1 MNNIAFLVSN
11 IDPYIG
17 GTERVT
23 QTIAQNLS
31 IKGYNVFFIFTSADN
46 EDISK
51 ERKLKINPDNSSE
64 QIAKSIEE
72 YIECHQIQVV
82 IVVNRVFQ
90 SPKFQKVFLLLK
102 QKTSVKLIISLH
114 AAPDNWVNKN
124 KLGLVLP
131 KVYIK
136 EAIKSLVFKFVNPHV
151 IRVTA
156 SYKIADKYLLLSKS
170 YIKSFEDTYHIE
182 DTAHKLIA
190 IPNPCPFRDTFKDS
204 NKENIVLVVS
214 RMQEDQKRIYAV
226 LKIWSLLY
234 KDIPNWQLY
243 IVGDGP
249 DLPIYKR
256 IARKM
261 DRVRFEGHSNN
272 VQDYYKRSKI
282 FMMTSIWEGL
292 PMTLIEAMH
301 YGCVP
306 IAFDSFAALHDVIA
320 DGQTGY
326 IIDNNDLKDFVSKL
340 KALTNG
346 KVEEMREHVLAQEN
360 KFDVEPIINIW
371 DKELKNLCI
380 TSR

>member
-156 SYKIADKYLLLSKS
+156 
-170 YIKSFEDTYHIE
+170 
-182 DTAHKLIA
+182 
-190 IPNPCPFRDTFKDS
+190 
-204 NKENIVLVVS
+204 
-214 RMQEDQKRIYAV
+214 
-226 LKIWSLLY
+226 
-234 KDIPNWQLY
+234 
-243 IVGDGP
+243 
-249 DLPIYKR
+249 
-256 IARKM
+256 
-261 DRVRFEGHSNN
+261 
-272 VQDYYKRSKI
+272 
-282 FMMTSIWEGL
+282 
-292 PMTLIEAMH
+292 
-301 YGCVP
+301 
-306 IAFDSFAALHDVIA
+306 
-320 DGQTGY
+320 
-326 IIDNNDLKDFVSKL
+326 
-340 KALTNG
+340 
-346 KVEEMREHVLAQEN
+346 
-360 KFDVEPIINIW
+360 
-371 DKELKNLCI
+371 
-380 TSR
+380 